1 VGCQKPN
8 DNLFCHNFKEYLL
21 SQNSKSTAN
30 DRINYAKKYYDILIA
45 DDLSAIL
52 ALSPDKRTHVMKA
65 LTSLS
70 KFCGCYDYWHL
81 LKSIKSRLSKILTSL
96 AMSTSHIVII
106 DSII

>member
-81 LKSIKSRLSKILTSL
+81 LNLLNQDFQKY
-96 AMSTSHIVII
+96 
-106 DSII
+106 